1 MTAIGPKECPNADD
15 VGAALHLLVQALDRV
30 GAVQLGAMLAREGH
44 AGQHVVFAPRHWA
57 RTMYGW
63 LPRGKRL
70 VMFDN
75 WSGAA
80 MYSASDLR

>member
-1 MTAIGPKECPNADD
+1 MMLGQGGPVK
-15 VGAALHLLVQALDRV
+15 
-30 GAVQLGAMLAREGH
+30 
-44 AGQHVVFAPRHWA
+44 VFVATRPVARHWA

-70 VMFDN
+70 VIFGN